1 MTQSII
7 QEKDIN
13 KDINK
18 EGLGVKTE
26 GKMLP
31 TRQGEKKSKNK
42 PAQ

>member
-7 QEKDIN
+7 QGKDIN

-18 EGLGVKTE
+18 EGLGMKTE

-31 TRQGEKKSKNK
+31 IRQGKKSKK
-42 PAQ
+42 KQAQ